1 MTMVQIPNRPYALI
15 GDVLMCDALHNRHK
29 QRQTHREMAT
39 QAGRKEDR
47 QAKLCSIQSDTLLCV
62 GHGGSFGIDVGLSV
76 FTHSF
81 IPNIIPI
88 LVFLRM

>member
-1 MTMVQIPNRPYALI
+1 MTMVQIPTRPYALI

-29 QRQTHREMAT
+29 QRQTQR
-39 QAGRKEDR
+39 GKKEDR

-62 GHGGSFGIDVGLSV
+62 SHGGSFGIDVGLSV